1 MAVKAPFFKTLT
13 YSSPEFLKTG
23 QKVRVPLGE
32 KKTVSGLIVGADP
45 NGAEISNIKPIERVM
60 DPSPLDE
67 IRIRWLRW
75 MSHYY
80 RYPLGL
86 VADLSFPP
94 LSQKKTS
101 ARSPLSG
108 KASLSLKSA
117 EKDPA
122 VSEKLLPGE
131 NPSLTEEQKKCV
143 KNILQKQGFQPH
155 LLYGVTGSG
164 KTEVYKTLVESFLSR
179 GKQVL
184 ILIPEIF
191 LTPQI
196 VQRFAGKF
204 PNQTAVWHSRLTPR
218 QKTTNWFDL
227 TSRRKNILI
236 GTRSALFCPLPDL
249 GFIVVDEEHSPSFKQ
264 ETHFPYHARDG
275 ALMLAR
281 FYNIPVLLGSATPS
295 LDSWFQTQKGM
306 YQLHRLKERPLKQPL
321 PEVQIVD
328 LRTAPRKNKLFWL
341 SEALY
346 RKIEE
351 TLSRKKQTA
360 LFLNRRGRASALI
373 CSKCGHVKYCKNCDI
388 ALSLHGAGYLLCHY
402 CNFMEKKPSA
412 CPDCRTGEWVERGI
426 GTEKAEQVIKEL
438 FPKARV
444 FRADRD
450 AIDSHGEMTAF
461 IQTVEKREADIL
473 IGTQMLSKGLDF
485 PSLHLVG
492 LLLADMGFHFPD
504 FRAGEHTFQT
514 LLQMAGRAGRS
525 SSAGEVILQ
534 TFNPDHL
541 TVASVKGHN
550 YPAFS
555 EEEMKNRQKL
565 FYPPFSRL
573 CLFQIDS
580 LKEKEG
586 GEFAFNLARAARQ
599 KARRDIKILGPGPAP
614 LSKIQKH
621 YRYQILVKAPSHK
634 ALQEFL
640 DGFSITVKNRFLK
653 VKMDR
658 DPVCLL

>member
-1 MAVKAPFFKTLT
+1 
-13 YSSPEFLKTG
+13 
-23 QKVRVPLGE
+23 
-32 KKTVSGLIVGADP
+32 
-45 NGAEISNIKPIERVM
+45 
-60 DPSPLDE
+60 
-67 IRIRWLRW
+67 

-80 RYPLGL
+80 RYPPGL

-94 LSQKKTS
+94 LSQKKS
-101 ARSPLSG
+101 PAGHQSPLSG
-108 KASLSLKSA
+108 RASLSLKNA
-117 EKDPA
+117 EKTTA
-122 VSEKLLPGE
+122 FSENFSPDK
-131 NPSLTEEQKKCV
+131 NPPLTEEQSECV

-164 KTEVYKTLVESFLSR
+164 KTEVYKALVERFLSAD
-179 GKQVL
+179 KQVL
-184 ILIPEIF
+184 VLVPEIF

-196 VQRFAGKF
+196 VQRFAGRF
-204 PNQTAVWHSRLTPR
+204 PDQTAVWHSGLTPR
-218 QKTTNWFDL
+218 QKTTAWFDL
-227 TSRRKNILI
+227 IHRRKNILI
-236 GTRSALFCPLPDL
+236 GTRSALFCPLPAL
-249 GFIVVDEEHSPSFKQ
+249 GFIVVDEEHSPNFKQ
-264 ETHFPYHARDG
+264 ETHFPYHARDS

-295 LDSWFQTQKGM
+295 LDSWFQTQKGV
-306 YQLHRLKERPLKQPL
+306 YQFHQLKKRALKQAP

-328 LRTAPRKNKLFWL
+328 LRIAPRKNKLFWL
-341 SEALY
+341 SETLY
-346 RKIEE
+346 LKIEE
-351 TLSRKKQTA
+351 TLNKKKQTA
-360 LFLNRRGRASALI
+360 LFLNRRGRAGALI

-388 ALSLHGAGYLLCHY
+388 ALSLHGDGYLLCHY
-402 CNFMEKKPSA
+402 CNFMEKKPSV
-412 CPDCRTGEWVERGI
+412 CPDCRNGEWVERGI
-426 GTEKAEQVIKEL
+426 GTEKVEQVIKEL

-450 AIDSHGEMTAF
+450 AIDSPAEMKAF
-461 IQTVEKREADIL
+461 IETVEKQEADIL

-492 LLLADMGFHFPD
+492 LLMADMGFHFPD
-504 FRAGEHTFQT
+504 FRAGERTFQT

-525 SSAGEVILQ
+525 RCAGEAVLQ
-534 TFNPDHL
+534 TFNPDHI
-541 TVASVKGHN
+541 TVSSVKGHD

-555 EEEMKNRQKL
+555 SEEMKNRQKL

-586 GEFAFNLARAARQ
+586 GKFAFQLAQTARQ
-599 KARRDIKILGPGPAP
+599 KARKGIKILGPGPAP
-614 LSKIQKH
+614 LFKIQKY

-640 DGFSITVKNRFLK
+640 DDFSITAKSRFLK

-658 DPVCLL
+658 DPICLL